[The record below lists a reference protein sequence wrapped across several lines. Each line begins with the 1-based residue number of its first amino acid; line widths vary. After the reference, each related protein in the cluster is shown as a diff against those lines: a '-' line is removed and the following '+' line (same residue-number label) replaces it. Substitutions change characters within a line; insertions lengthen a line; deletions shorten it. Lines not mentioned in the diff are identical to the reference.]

1 MKTTSKGL
9 LIAFAGLGSMFLVG
23 ATANAQCG
31 FYRPPA
37 IHPDSYHPQTMSPKY
52 LMVDQQTGE
61 QPTMVGVWKEHWIS
75 EGNFSTLGIP
85 DGVELDAVYSEW
97 QSDGTEVNVSGLRAP
112 RTGDVCLGV
121 WQKVGA
127 QTYKLNHFGVSY
139 NPDDTLLGL
148 ARIQQTIVLDP
159 SANKITGT
167 FSIDQYDESGDLLTH
182 VQGTLYG
189 HRVTMDTGWEPVE

>member
-1 MKTTSKGL
+1 MKLTSKGL
-9 LIAFAGLGSMFLVG
+9 LIALAGLGSMFLVG

-37 IHPDSYHPQTMSPKY
+37 MHPDSYHPQSMSPKY
-52 LMVDQQTGE
+52 LMVDQQRGE
-61 QPTMVGVWKEHWIS
+61 QPTIVGVWKEHWIS
-75 EGNFSTLGIP
+75 EGNFGTLGIP

-97 QSDGTEVNVSGLRAP
+97 HSDGTEVNVSGLRAP

-121 WQKVGA
+121 WQKVGP

-148 ARIQQTIVLDP
+148 ARIRQTIVLDP
-159 SANKITGT
+159 AANKITGT

-189 HRVTMDTGWEPVE
+189 HRVTMDTGWESVE